1 MIIDEYYGAV
11 VALKEAYERQYLG
24 MGVVLIF
31 DLDESLTAEDIVY
44 AYRQCYKCNAEALT
58 TLGEEP
64 PKKCLCG
71 HPHLRGYTAD
81 IVIQG
86 VVVLY
91 NHNRD
96 QKRRNP

>member
-1 MIIDEYYGAV
+1 MIIHDYHEV
-11 VALKEAYERQYLG
+11 IDALKEAYERQSLG
-24 MGVVLIF
+24 MGVALIL
-31 DLDESLTAEDIVY
+31 DLEQSLVAEDVVY
-44 AYRQCYKCNAEALT
+44 AYRQCCMCGYITLV

-64 PKKCLCG
+64 PKKCPCG
-71 HPHLRGYTAD
+71 YRYLRGYTAD

-96 QKRRNP
+96 RSGR